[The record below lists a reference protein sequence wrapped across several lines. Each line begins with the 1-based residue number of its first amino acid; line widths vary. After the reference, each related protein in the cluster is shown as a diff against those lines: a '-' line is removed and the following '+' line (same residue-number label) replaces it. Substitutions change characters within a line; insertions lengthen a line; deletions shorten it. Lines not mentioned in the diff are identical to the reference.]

1 MRAARFYNVRDIRV
15 EDVPI
20 PQPQGNECLIEIE
33 WNGICG
39 SDLHIYLEGML
50 SCVSL
55 CFFPLDWTRRF
66 NVRPWTF

>member
-1 MRAARFYNVRDIRV
+1 MRAARYYNVRDVRV

-39 SDLHIYLEGML
+39 SDLHIYLEGMFPV
-50 SCVSL
+50 VS
-55 CFFPLDWTRRF
+55 
-66 NVRPWTF
+66 